1 MRQIGTGRLPGI
13 NRGFTVVCH
22 VALMDHYRRN
32 PDSWI
37 RQIFSAKA
45 VERGAVVRRS
55 VAIVER
61 EIGRKRLIS
70 EVDRRGYH
78 LIECG
83 GQFVIICNSGRIKLH
98 R

>member
-1 MRQIGTGRLPGI
+1 MEP
-13 NRGFTVVCH
+13 
-22 VALMDHYRRN
+22 YRRN
-32 PDSWI
+32 PDGWI
-37 RQIFSAKA
+37 QQIFSAKA

-61 EIGRKRLIS
+61 EVGRDRLIE
-70 EVDRRGYH
+70 EVDQRGYH

-83 GQFVIICNSGRIKLH
+83 GQFVIICNGGRIRLL

>member
-1 MRQIGTGRLPGI
+1 MEP
-13 NRGFTVVCH
+13 
-22 VALMDHYRRN
+22 YRRD

-37 RQIFSAKA
+37 KQIFSAKA

-61 EIGRKRLIS
+61 EVGRERLIR
-70 EVDRRGYH
+70 EIDERGYH

-83 GQFVIICNSGRIKLH
+83 GQFVIICNGGRIRLH